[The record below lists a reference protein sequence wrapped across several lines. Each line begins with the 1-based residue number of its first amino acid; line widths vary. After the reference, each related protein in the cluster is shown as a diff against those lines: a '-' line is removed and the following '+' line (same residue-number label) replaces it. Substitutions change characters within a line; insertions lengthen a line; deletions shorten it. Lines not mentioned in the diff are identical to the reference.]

1 MQGSVTNGECR
12 APCQPSPVLGRQL
25 DYSHCPSA
33 FPWYHT
39 ARYLSTVPKFPK
51 HLIVPILARCV
62 SDMLSFSFSIS
73 ISLGKVKIFSNHFR
87 KVWMCIQTPA
97 CCYCSVTKSCLTLC
111 NPTDCTMTGS
121 SVFHCLLEFA
131 RIHVHWVSDAIQPS
145 HPRPSPSPPAFNLSQ
160 HQGLF

>member
-1 MQGSVTNGECR
+1 MGKHARLSNQRGMQGAVSAITCF
-12 APCQPSPVLGRQL
+12 RQAAGL
-25 DYSHCPSA
+25 QSDCPSA

-131 RIHVHWVSDAIQPS
+131 QIHVH
-145 HPRPSPSPPAFNLSQ
+145 
-160 HQGLF
+160 

>member
-62 SDMLSFSFSIS
+62 SDMLSFNFSIS
-73 ISLGKVKIFSNHFR
+73 ISLGKIKIFLNHFEKNVDVYTNPSVLLLFSH
-87 KVWMCIQTPA
+87 KV
-97 CCYCSVTKSCLTLC
+97 
-111 NPTDCTMTGS
+111 
-121 SVFHCLLEFA
+121 
-131 RIHVHWVSDAIQPS
+131 VSDSLQP
-145 HPRPSPSPPAFNLSQ
+145 HGLYHDRLLCLPLSPGICWNSCPLRQ
-160 HQGLF
+160 